1 MNRVDSLSLVAGPSS
16 LAAPGGGGSEKSSES
31 TSLEC
36 TACKGLV
43 SLLQELFLKNATEKD
58 IEKAVTK
65 FCIDFKIEDDNVCRA
80 VVIEFKVMGGSIC
93 KFQIIRV

>member
-1 MNRVDSLSLVAGPSS
+1 MNRFDSLPLVAGPST
-16 LAAPGGGGSEKSSES
+16 LAAAGGGSEKNSES

-43 SLLQELFLKNATEKD
+43 SLLQELFLKNATEED

-65 FCIDFKIEDDNVCRA
+65 FCIDFKIEDDYVCRA
-80 VVIEFKVMGGSIC
+80 VVLEFKVMG
-93 KFQIIRV
+93 